1 MKLGELISMS
11 SHFGSDLQIT
21 ISDLVTRCNHDV
33 SRLLAQSTL
42 SLDQSYI
49 FFI

>member
-1 MKLGELISMS
+1 MS

-21 ISDLVTRCNHDV
+21 ISDLVTRCNQGDV
-33 SRLLAQSTL
+33 SRLLAQLTL